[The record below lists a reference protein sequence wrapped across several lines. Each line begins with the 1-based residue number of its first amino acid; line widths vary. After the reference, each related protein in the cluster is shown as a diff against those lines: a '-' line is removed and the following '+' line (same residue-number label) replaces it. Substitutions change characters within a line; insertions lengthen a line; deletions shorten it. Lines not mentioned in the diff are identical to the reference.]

1 MRVGEWS
8 VYVSVCLCLSVSV
21 SLFLSLS
28 FCLCLSVR
36 LSVCLSLSL
45 RPSLPLSLSLSLFVS
60 LPSHLFQFLH
70 WLPVQQTIQ
79 YKINIL
85 CYKCITGTAP
95 SYLRD
100 SPQLYTLPYSPLCFS
115 YSQPPD
121 FTHQTRSP
129 LLVPASFLF
138 SVHQHGIYMT
148 FPFLSDRNP
157 LWTRSNATLKHLF
170 SQNCRPAMFSVPCCC
185 LHPSQVSVCCP
196 F

>member
-1 MRVGEWS
+1 MINL
-8 VYVSVCLCLSVSV
+8 CLCLSVSV

-28 FCLCLSVR
+28 
-36 LSVCLSLSL
+36 LSLSL
-45 RPSLPLSLSLSLFVS
+45 SHSLSLTPSLSLSLFVS

-85 CYKCITGTAP
+85 CYKFITGTAP

-100 SPQLYTLPYSPLCFS
+100 CPQLYTPSRTLRS

-121 FTHQTRSP
+121 SSHQTRSP

-157 LWTRSNATLKHLF
+157 LWTRSNATLKQLF